1 MITMTTTGADELAEL
16 LTSLA
21 DPKFAASV
29 ARSSCRAGL
38 KVLRKAAIKASPG
51 LVKLEYGQKLISSG
65 TGAAGIVGLG
75 VGGYKSRVK
84 RPHGMY
90 LENGTPYI
98 AARHFAS
105 SAFASAMPK
114 ARQRMISMARFRI
127 DKASKKE

>member
-29 ARSSCRAGL
+29 ARSAVSAGMKTL
-38 KVLRKAAIKASPG
+38 MKAAIKASPG
-51 LVKLEYGQKLISSG
+51 KVKLEYGQRPTSDTS
-65 TGAAGIVGLG
+65 GIVGMG

-127 DKASKKE
+127 DKATKKE

>member
-75 VGGYKSRVK
+75 VGGYRTSLK
-84 RPHGMY
+84 RPHGIY
-90 LENGTPYI
+90 LEEGTPYVS
-98 AARHFAS
+98 ARHFARK
-105 SAFASAMPK
+105 AFMEAMPK